1 MSATFTGAN
10 LALAQLKKLQVFS
23 PDEFGNAL
31 FQEAKIEEREIK
43 ERTPVKTGA
52 LRGSIKLSGPHRR
65 GRRIWVVVEAGG
77 PSAPYGFFVHEDLE
91 AFHSQGEAKF
101 ISGPLR
107 ESSRFMADRIAK
119 RITFNKALG

>member
-1 MSATFTGAN
+1 MITFKPHEIFDQAKPH
-10 LALAQLKKLQVFS
+10 L
-23 PDEFGNAL
+23 PDN
-31 FQEAKIEEREIK
+31 
-43 ERTPVKTGA
+43 P
-52 LRGSIKLSGPHRR
+52 
-65 GRRIWVVVEAGG
+65 VVVEAGG